1 MKRWHEDKNAM
12 KRQKKIWS
20 EVHDYW
26 NKNSEKIENEKNFDS
41 LGMFRKK
48 HAMDCGKPGCLLCH
62 FDKIFKIK
70 SKKDIIADLKTKE
83 ELGDI

>member
-1 MKRWHEDKNAM
+1 MKRWHEDENAM
-12 KRQKKIWS
+12 KRQRRIWCKS
-20 EVHDYW
+20 NNYW
-26 NKNSEKIENEKNFDS
+26 NIKIDEES
-41 LGMFRKK
+41 LGKFRKK

-62 FDKIFKIK
+62 FDKIFKIR